1 MSNAEK
7 ISRRPQTSQLKKDLT
22 NAAKVLESVTNQV
35 AKIEACMVDS
45 EEILAAERNREEQV
59 LALRKQVDQLSERLQ
74 KCEEQRVR
82 EADSFTT
89 STERLT
95 ETFHTRLQRN
105 LNENQSEVENL
116 RQHAVVQEQ
125 QWKQAMDS
133 EKTQIQRLREKG
145 EADCLVFSSK
155 LKKATELWQVK
166 EDAFNSKVGKLE
178 SVVADLSQRND
189 VLMKDLDE
197 NRIILRGQETKVA
210 RLTSTLQSLEAFSS
224 KSSEQ

>member
-45 EEILAAERNREEQV
+45 EEILVAERNREEQV

-105 LNENQSEVENL
+105 LNENQSEVEKL

-145 EADCLVFSSK
+145 EADCLGFSSK
-155 LKKATELWQVK
+155 LKKANESWQVK
-166 EDAFNSKVGKLE
+166 EDAFNLKLGKLE
-178 SVVADLSQRND
+178 SVVAELSQRND
-189 VLMKDLDE
+189 VVMKDLDE